1 MQNNSIGRT
10 FYQQAVFL
18 LSFLQCIFGLP
29 AFGDITDYR
38 NDSNYIIILF
48 DGDLEGLCYNLRIVD
63 LGRLLG
69 DNNSSFPKDGAV
81 FIKDGGSEKGECI
94 ENRSSDNIGGQ
105 PQDMHP

>member
-1 MQNNSIGRT
+1 MQNNSIGRA

-18 LSFLQCIFGLP
+18 LAFLQCIFGLP
-29 AFGDITDYR
+29 AFGDITDYG
-38 NDSNYIIILF
+38 NDGDYIIILF
-48 DGDLEGLCYNLRIVD
+48 DGDLAGLCYNLHIANS
-63 LGRLLG
+63 GRFLA
-69 DNNSSFPKDGAV
+69 DNNSSFPKNSAV